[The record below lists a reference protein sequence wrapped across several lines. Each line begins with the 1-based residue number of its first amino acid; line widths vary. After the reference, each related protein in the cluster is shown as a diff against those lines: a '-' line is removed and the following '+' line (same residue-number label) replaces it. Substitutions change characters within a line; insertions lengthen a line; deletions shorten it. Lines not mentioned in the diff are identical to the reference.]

1 MVEGGR
7 EGERRGREV
16 AGGET
21 GMTATDVSSCSWED
35 LRRGPHTNRLHR
47 GQSAERTANKPRWEL
62 SGTGLVTDLFNSLPL
77 PHLLMAT
84 LRCAFW
90 FLFLCVRVCFLK
102 KKSLLRVGF
111 YFPFLALLS
120 FMICGQR
127 HINIQILWLLHF
139 ILSA

>member
-47 GQSAERTANKPRWEL
+47 GQSAERTANSKQAKMGAFGNRAR
-62 SGTGLVTDLFNSLPL
+62 DRSL
-77 PHLLMAT
+77 
-84 LRCAFW
+84 
-90 FLFLCVRVCFLK
+90 
-102 KKSLLRVGF
+102 
-111 YFPFLALLS
+111 
-120 FMICGQR
+120 
-127 HINIQILWLLHF
+127 
-139 ILSA
+139 